1 LLKLKPKKNLG
12 NAPLSRKFFLVGLFC
27 SVFLLSFE
35 SQAQSLLSREGWNAE
50 PAIKTRMK
58 RHKIR
63 EITVHHIGFSQ
74 DPSKSLEQ
82 KLQRLQKHAQR
93 NKPWGD
99 IPYHFF
105 IDLDGKIAEGRDL
118 KYAGDTNTG
127 YNPANRV
134 HIVLEGNFD
143 VEQPSSKQRSSL
155 QSLVTTMRRKYGLAN
170 SKIYGHGDHAPTAC
184 PGKNLY
190 QLIGVLASGGS
201 I

>member
-1 LLKLKPKKNLG
+1 MLKLKPRKGLG
-12 NAPLSRKFFLVGLFC
+12 EASISRKSFLAILFC
-27 SVFLLSFE
+27 SVLMLSFE
-35 SQAQSLLSREGWNAE
+35 GYAQSILPREGWNAE

-63 EITVHHIGFSQ
+63 EITIHHIGFPQ
-74 DPSKSLEQ
+74 DSSKSLEQ
-82 KLQRLQKHAQR
+82 KLKRLQKHAQR

-105 IDLDGKIAEGRDL
+105 IDLNGKIAEGRDL

-134 HIVLEGNFD
+134 HIVLEGDFD
-143 VEQPSSKQRSSL
+143 VEKPSSKQRSSL
-155 QSLVTTMRRKYGLAN
+155 QSLVTTMRRKYALPI
-170 SKIYGHGDHAPTAC
+170 SKIHGHGDHAPTAC
-184 PGKNLY
+184 PGKNLHR
-190 QLIGVLASGGS
+190 LIEILAAGGS